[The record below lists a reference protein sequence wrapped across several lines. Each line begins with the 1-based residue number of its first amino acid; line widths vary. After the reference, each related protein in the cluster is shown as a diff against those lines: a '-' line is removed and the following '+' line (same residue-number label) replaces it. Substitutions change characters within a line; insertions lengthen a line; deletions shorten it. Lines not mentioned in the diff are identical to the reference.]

1 MAEGDEPANGTNTA
15 AADMVGADM
24 VGDDADWPVL
34 SELDLHV
41 CLTDSAIRGTV
52 AGQIPFPERGGV
64 IAS

>member
-1 MAEGDEPANGTNTA
+1 MAEGDEPANGTDTA
-15 AADMVGADM
+15 AADM

>member
-1 MAEGDEPANGTNTA
+1 
-15 AADMVGADM
+15 M